1 MRFAER
7 VGRENVIASTDCG
20 MGSRIH
26 PELGWAK
33 LEALE
38 RGSTS
43 RHDAPVGVEGR
54 SMNTR
59 SSSANRPARIGA
71 VALPQPVASS
81 TNGPRR
87 VVTQSL
93 VDLVLEE
100 VRRSILDGSL
110 APGAA
115 VSIAELSDR
124 LGVSHI
130 PVREALRRLEGE
142 GLVVLRRG
150 RAATVAPLSVRDLE
164 EVLELRA
171 LVESDT
177 LARAVRLYTPKDLAA
192 IEQAWEMLH
201 IGPDDDVEAVFS
213 RHQEFHRL
221 LVRPAADEWRR
232 RILGILWQAGERY
245 VRLLI
250 VSSDSSPNP
259 DRVRDAHTPLLEAA
273 RSRSAREAR
282 RATLEHSQAAI
293 TLVSRILTRPA
304 ADDGTS

>member
-1 MRFAER
+1 M
-7 VGRENVIASTDCG
+7 ST
-20 MGSRIH
+20 R
-26 PELGWAK
+26 A
-33 LEALE
+33 
-38 RGSTS
+38 
-43 RHDAPVGVEGR
+43 
-54 SMNTR
+54 
-59 SSSANRPARIGA
+59 SSANKRVRGGA
-71 VALPQPVASS
+71 VGSSQPASS
-81 TNGPRR
+81 STANGPRR

-150 RAATVAPLSVRDLE
+150 RAATVAPLSRRDLE

-171 LVESDT
+171 LVEADT
-177 LARAVRLYTPKDLAA
+177 LARAVRLYTPRDLAA
-192 IEQAWEMLH
+192 IEQAWELLH
-201 IGPDDDVEAVFS
+201 IGPDDDVEAIFS
-213 RHQEFHRL
+213 RHQEFHRV

-232 RILGILWQAGERY
+232 RILDILWQAGERY

-250 VSSDSSPNP
+250 ISSDSSPNP
-259 DRVRDAHTPLLEAA
+259 DRVRDAHTALLEAA
-273 RSRSAREAR
+273 RSRSAREIR
-282 RATLEHSQAAI
+282 RAALDHSQAAI
-293 TLVSRILTRPA
+293 TLVGRLLTHSV
-304 ADDGTS
+304 TSNGSS

>member
-1 MRFAER
+1 
-7 VGRENVIASTDCG
+7 V
-20 MGSRIH
+20 
-26 PELGWAK
+26 
-33 LEALE
+33 
-38 RGSTS
+38 
-43 RHDAPVGVEGR
+43 
-54 SMNTR
+54 
-59 SSSANRPARIGA
+59 NRPARI
-71 VALPQPVASS
+71 VASPQPVASS
-81 TNGPRR
+81 RENGPRR

-100 VRRSILDGSL
+100 VRRSILNGSL
-110 APGAA
+110 APGAD

-150 RAATVAPLSVRDLE
+150 RAARVAPLSVRDLE

-171 LVESDT
+171 LVEADT
-177 LARAVRLYTPKDLAA
+177 LARAVRLYTPRDLAA
-192 IEQAWEMLH
+192 IEHAWEMLR
-201 IGPDDDVEAVFS
+201 IEPDDDVEAVFF

-232 RILGILWQAGERY
+232 RILDILWQAGERY

-250 VSSDSSPNP
+250 VSSDSSSDP
-259 DRVRDAHTPLLEAA
+259 DRMRDAHATLLEAA

-282 RATLEHSQAAI
+282 RATLEHSREAIALVGRLLTGSAA
-293 TLVSRILTRPA
+293 VDAS
-304 ADDGTS
+304 S

>member
-1 MRFAER
+1 M
-7 VGRENVIASTDCG
+7 
-20 MGSRIH
+20 
-26 PELGWAK
+26 
-33 LEALE
+33 
-38 RGSTS
+38 
-43 RHDAPVGVEGR
+43 
-54 SMNTR
+54 
-59 SSSANRPARIGA
+59 
-71 VALPQPVASS
+71 
-81 TNGPRR
+81 
-87 VVTQSL
+87 
-93 VDLVLEE
+93 
-100 VRRSILDGSL
+100 SI
-110 APGAA
+110 
-115 VSIAELSDR
+115 VELSDR

-192 IEQAWEMLH
+192 IEQAWELLH

-232 RILGILWQAGERY
+232 RILDILWQAGERY

-250 VSSDSSPNP
+250 VSSSSSPNP
-259 DRVRDAHTPLLEAA
+259 DRVLEAHRSLLEAA
-273 RSRSAREAR
+273 RSRSARVAR
-282 RATLEHSQAAI
+282 RAMLEHSHAAI
-293 TLVSRILTRPA
+293 RLIADLLARPA
-304 ADDGTS
+304 TDDGSS